1 MNAGGPSSWNFRP
14 GVADRSLRRFRPL
27 RTWRFWVG
35 WLLVLLACVRIG
47 WLLKHEDRPRNL
59 VDGEYVVSFV
69 IDGDT
74 LILDDGKR
82 VRLIGVDTPET
93 HERDKPAERW
103 GPEAD
108 RFARDFVEQA
118 SGHLRL
124 QFDDERLDKYGRY
137 LAYVWSGDR
146 MLNEELIRAGLGRHL
161 SGYRYSATM
170 KRRFATAEREAR
182 SHRVGIWSEG
192 TGED

>member
-1 MNAGGPSSWNFRP
+1 MPRQ
-14 GVADRSLRRFRPL
+14 FRPL

-35 WLLVLLACVRIG
+35 WLILLTVGLRVAYLT
-47 WLLKHEDRPRNL
+47 WHDDRPRDL
-59 VDGEYVVSFV
+59 AEGEYVVSFV

-108 RFARDFVEQA
+108 AFARNFVEQA
-118 SGHLRL
+118 GGKLRL

-137 LAYVWSGDR
+137 LAYAWSGGTL
-146 MLNEELIRAGLGRHL
+146 LNEELIRAGLGRFTPGFRF
-161 SGYRYSATM
+161 SGTM
-170 KRRFATAEREAR
+170 KRRFATAEREAKSR
-182 SHRVGIWSEG
+182 GVGIWSASSARVPASH
-192 TGED
+192 